1 MQARQTV
8 DDRDT
13 ERPARGPEILSESS
27 AELVATAGDCLLV
40 IVRTTPSTE
49 GVTAIQRGFEQ
60 LEREYK
66 RVGYLS
72 YIDGDNCTV
81 MEASARGL
89 MAHVVRRHT
98 RRIGVAAIVV
108 GGEGFR
114 AAVVRRLLTAIHL
127 ASRAEHPMSPFR
139 ALEPA
144 LDWYEATWPEG
155 CLPRA
160 ALREALIALHPGCT
174 KSSRRAST
182 R

>member
-1 MQARQTV
+1 V
-8 DDRDT
+8 
-13 ERPARGPEILSESS
+13 S
-27 AELVATAGDCLLV
+27 
-40 IVRTTPSTE
+40 
-49 GVTAIQRGFEQ
+49 AIQRGFEL
-60 LEREYK
+60 LERDYK

-114 AAVVRRLLTAIHL
+114 AAVVRRILTGIHF

-139 ALEPA
+139 TLEPA
-144 LDWYEATWPEG
+144 LDWYEATWPERS
-155 CLPRA
+155 LPRS
-160 ALREALIALHPGCT
+160 ALREALFALHPGCT
-174 KSSRRAST
+174 TTPSPRELNR
-182 R
+182 